1 MPILSKGTNFA
12 ATTQVTSD
20 KLDNLVDAA
29 SFTNSSGVA
38 VSASGTTGTCATG
51 GGLEVTSGGQLQL
64 QDGQIDYVKLSTD
77 SGLNSGLY
85 GIMNK
90 VYPVGSIYIATVST
104 NPDTLLFGG
113 GGNTTWNEYA
123 EGRVIVGKESSG
135 TFSGAGDTGGSE
147 THTLTEAQLP
157 EHYHFVVNN
166 GVTTETGNID
176 TSNAVCESA
185 TQSGSTNQSYT
196 LRPEGTYA
204 DVGRSSRVG
213 NDTAHNNLQPY
224 IVAYIWRRTA

>member
-1 MPILSKGTNFA
+1 MAILSKGTTFGS
-12 ATTQVTSD
+12 TEQVTSD
-20 KLDNLVDAA
+20 KINNLVDAA
-29 SFTNSSGVA
+29 TFVSGG
-38 VSASGTTGTCATG
+38 SGTCVTG
-51 GGLEVTSGGQLQL
+51 GGLEVTTGGQLQV
-64 QDGQIDYVKLSTD
+64 QDGEIDLIKLSTNNA
-77 SGLNSGLY
+77 LNSGLY
-85 GIMNK
+85 GVLDK

-104 NPDTLLFGG
+104 NPDTLMFGG
-113 GGNTTWNEYA
+113 SGNTTWTAYA

-176 TSNAVCESA
+176 TGNAVCESA
-185 TQSGSTNQSYT
+185 TQSSSTNQSYT
-196 LRPEGTYA
+196 LRPEGTYG

-213 NDTAHNNLQPY
+213 NGTAHNNLQPY